1 MRKIDGLEFAMV
13 LNSRQRIRTSII
25 IYIVLRDMRD
35 ESMYLHSF
43 LNTHVKLRKNNKL
56 KYQQLS

>member
-13 LNSRQRIRTSII
+13 LNLRQRIRKSII